1 MLVVFDP
8 DIIITTEVLATLWGL
23 EPYEAEDTM
32 MSKRGRRGGDKR
44 REEEREI
51 ISLLY
56 RYCWLVISTE
66 SSQHKIS

>member
-32 MSKRGRRGGDKR
+32 MSKRGRRM
-44 REEEREI
+44 EER
-51 ISLLY
+51 
-56 RYCWLVISTE
+56 RG
-66 SSQHKIS
+66 